1 MLQTLP
7 LLTISLAI
15 FVVLSAFTG
24 DPAAPWYTLPS
35 MDFDL
40 ISGDVWRVSRG
51 DVFLAFSMVL
61 LFVEIL
67 RATRSGSASVM
78 NHAFSVVVFIIALLM
93 FLTTR
98 GYGNSVFF
106 LFTSM
111 TLLDFMAGFIIT
123 TVTARRDLS
132 LGRPDI

>member
-15 FVVLSAFTG
+15 FVMLSLFTG
-24 DPAAPWYTLPS
+24 EPAAPWYTLPS
-35 MDFDL
+35 MHFEL
-40 ISGDVWRVSRG
+40 ISGDVWSVSRG
-51 DVFLAFSMVL
+51 DVFLSFSMVL

-67 RATRSGSASVM
+67 RATRSGSASLM
-78 NHAFSVVVFIIALLM
+78 NHAFSVVVFIVALLM

-106 LFTSM
+106 LFMSM

-123 TVTARRDLS
+123 TVTSRRDLS

>member
-7 LLTISLAI
+7 LLTVSLVI
-15 FVVLSAFTG
+15 FVVLSVLTG
-24 DPAAPWYTLPS
+24 DPVTPWYKLS
-35 MDFDL
+35 FVQL
-40 ISGDVWRVSRG
+40 RLVSGDLWSVSRG
-51 DVFLAFSMVL
+51 DVFLAFSMVM
-61 LFVEIL
+61 LFIELL

-78 NHAFSVVVFIIALLM
+78 NHAFSVVLFIVALLM
-93 FLTTR
+93 FITTR

-111 TLLDFMAGFIIT
+111 TALDFMAGFIIT

-132 LGRPDI
+132 MGRTDL

>member
-7 LLTISLAI
+7 LLTVSLVI
-15 FVVLSAFTG
+15 FVLLGLFAG
-24 DPAAPWYTLPS
+24 DVGTPWYKLPS
-35 MDFDL
+35 VEFRLM
-40 ISGDVWRVSRG
+40 SGDLWQISRG

-67 RATRSGSASVM
+67 RATRSGAASVM
-78 NHAFSVVVFIIALLM
+78 NHAFSVVVFIVALLM
-93 FLTTR
+93 FITMR

-123 TVTARRDLS
+123 TVASRRDLS
-132 LGRPDI
+132 LGRTDL